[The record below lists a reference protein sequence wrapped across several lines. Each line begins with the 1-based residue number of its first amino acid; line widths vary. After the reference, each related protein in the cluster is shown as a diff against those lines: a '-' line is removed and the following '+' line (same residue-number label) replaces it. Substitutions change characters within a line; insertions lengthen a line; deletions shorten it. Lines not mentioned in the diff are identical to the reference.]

1 MDMNRMLEELRSKIV
16 SGNLLTYL
24 IISHAE
30 TGLFWKHQD
39 LVLVTACRR
48 MQRCIYAPA
57 RNNLPEAC
65 F

>member
-39 LVLVTACRR
+39 LVLVTALRR
-48 MQRCIYAPA
+48 MQRCIYAPV